1 MKKLLFIIML
11 ASLFGS
17 LVLYPV
23 YAQDRDVNVEFEQL
37 RSELLNSRLPIKDM
51 NSIRQV
57 LKSLLNQ
64 GAAKGDLRNI
74 VLNITRKGIA
84 GKDLNISLESVSV
97 LIKAGAKVSEACNV
111 VLDGID
117 QGLAYGFK
125 GGDLGL
131 VAKVQEAVEQKKA
144 QLLEEMK
151 KKAQEK

>member
-17 LVLYPV
+17 LVLCPV

-37 RSELLNSRLPIKDM
+37 RNELLNSRLPIKDM

-74 VLNITRKGIA
+74 VLNITRKGIS
-84 GKDLNISLESVSV
+84 GKDLNIFLESMSV
-97 LIKAGAKVSEACNV
+97 LIKAGAKVSEAGNV

-151 KKAQEK
+151 KKSQEK

>member
-1 MKKLLFIIML
+1 MKRLLPIIIL
-11 ASLFGS
+11 AGLFGS
-17 LVLYPV
+17 LVLFPV

-84 GKDLNISLESVSV
+84 GKDLNIFLESVSV

-117 QGLAYGFK
+117 QGLAYGF
-125 GGDLGL
+125 
-131 VAKVQEAVEQKKA
+131 
-144 QLLEEMK
+144 
-151 KKAQEK
+151 

>member
-74 VLNITRKGIA
+74 VLNITRKGIS
-84 GKDLNISLESVSV
+84 GKDLNIFLESVSV
-97 LIKAGAKVSEACNV
+97 LIKAGAKVSEADNV

>member
-1 MKKLLFIIML
+1 MKKLLFIIIL
-11 ASLFGS
+11 AGLFGS
-17 LVLYPV
+17 LVLSPV
-23 YAQDRDVNVEFEQL
+23 YTQDGDVNVEFEQL